1 MNPTLKLGAAN
12 DVEATKKWQKIL
24 GITADGTFGPLTQAA
39 TKKWQSD
46 HKLVADGV
54 VGPAS
59 WTAALGTSMPK
70 VMQKTPQASVDLAAY
85 EVAKKAAPSMPEKHR
100 QYTLSVARGEGFY
113 GRGWGNKN
121 PEAAAFGLR
130 GDEGLGSNNWG
141 AVQGSG
147 SAGSFPHIDYGW
159 KTVNGQRVWKAYV
172 GNYKKYSTP
181 EEGYLDMAKVILN
194 GGKRGAAGS
203 AAIKAALDK
212 GSLRDAVFAQH
223 ANGYFELAP
232 EKYLEAVTRNYG
244 ILTANTEWK
253 NLLSEKGGMIARALG
268 WVGLGAALLIGGAV
282 YIKSRG

>member
-12 DVEATKKWQKIL
+12 DVVAVKKWQTIL
-24 GITADGTFGPLTQAA
+24 GITADGTFGPITQAA
-39 TKKWQSD
+39 TKKWQAD

-59 WTAALGTSMPK
+59 WSMALGTSMPK
-70 VMQKTPQASVDLAAY
+70 VVAKTPQAGIDQQAY
-85 EVAKKAAPSMPEKHR
+85 EVAKRAAPNMPEKHR

-113 GRGWGNKN
+113 GRGWGSIS
-121 PEAAAFGLR
+121 PEAAKYGLR

-147 SAGSFPHIDYGW
+147 SAGAFPHVDFGW
-159 KTVNGQRVWKAYV
+159 KNVNGQRVWKSYV
-172 GNYKKYSTP
+172 ANYKKYATP
-181 EEGYLDMAKVILN
+181 EEGYLDMARIILN
-194 GGKRGAAGS
+194 GGKRGAVGA

-244 ILTANTEWK
+244 ILTANTDWPK
-253 NLLSEKGGMIARALG
+253 TLSEKGGMIAKVLG
-268 WVGLGAALLIGGAV
+268 WVGLGAVALIGGAAF
-282 YIKSRG
+282 IKSRS